1 MSTSDVLNGS
11 PFLYVGPSFCLV
23 SYSCVWRTSSNI
35 SCSTG
40 LLLMNSLPQNCFFFS
55 LLFLKYFFFLLNIEI
70 WVDRL
75 YFFQDLKKFHS
86 TSEARL
92 LKRIWVKFVSSLLCL
107 SFNQFFFPLFKIFIY
122 SCILGKLII
131 TCLGDFSLYLSY
143 LRISGFL

>member
-11 PFLYVGPSFCLV
+11 PFLYVGPSFCRV

-40 LLLMNSLPQNCFFFS
+40 LLLMNSLPQNWFFF
-55 LLFLKYFFFLLNIEI
+55 FHFYFWNTFFFLLNIEI

-75 YFFQDLKKFHS
+75 YFFQNLKKFHS

-92 LKRIWVKFVSSLLCL
+92 LKRIRVKFVSSLLCL
-107 SFNQFFFPLFKIFIY
+107 SFNQFFFFLSSK
-122 SCILGKLII
+122 
-131 TCLGDFSLYLSY
+131 FSFTLA
-143 LRISGFL
+143 FWVN